1 MKKKIL
7 AALLTLGVAG
17 GLLAGCSNTTAATAD
32 KKTQVT
38 KEDSEKELEK
48 ITVGAS
54 VTPHAEILNSVS
66 EKLKEQGYELEVVEY
81 NDYVI
86 PNTALESGEL
96 DANFIQHLPYLED
109 FNKENNTHIVSVA
122 DIHYEPFGIYAGK
135 SDSLENL
142 ADNAVIAVPNDT
154 TNEAR
159 ALLLLQDE
167 GLIKLKEDAGIT
179 ATVTDIVENPK
190 NLEIKELEAAQLPGA
205 LQDVDAAA
213 INANYAIGAGLKLKD
228 ALAVE
233 KADSLA
239 AQTYANNKG
248 IFLEKQKSDGGK
260 RRKFT
265 YKKGG
270 NLRYNRIFRRRK
282 IHTGPV
288 YQSAGNA
295 DGRQGL
301 L

>member
-1 MKKKIL
+1 MKKK
-7 AALLTLGVAG
+7 LLTVLLSLGVTG
-17 GLLAGCSNTTAATAD
+17 GLLAGCGNTTAATAYKD
-32 KKTQVT
+32 TQHTKVT
-38 KEDSEKELEK
+38 KESTEKELEK

-66 EKLKEQGYELEVVEY
+66 DKLKEQGYELEVVEY

-167 GLIKLKEDAGIT
+167 GLIKLKEDAGIA

-190 NLEIKELEAAQLPGA
+190 NLEIKELEAAQLPNA

-233 KADSLA
+233 KSDSLA
-239 AQTYANNKG
+239 AQTYANIIAVREGSENDAK
-248 IFLEKQKSDGGK
+248 IKALVDAVKSDEVK
-260 RRKFT
+260 KFIEEK
-265 YKKGG
+265 YEGAVV
-270 NLRYNRIFRRRK
+270 
-282 IHTGPV
+282 PV
-288 YQSAGNA
+288 F
-295 DGRQGL
+295 
-301 L
+301 